1 MEAVVPKA
9 AAEYLRKLRRFI
21 FHRITVV
28 GLLAFAME
36 EMASGWSANRTL
48 LSNA

>member
-1 MEAVVPKA
+1 
-9 AAEYLRKLRRFI
+9 
-21 FHRITVV
+21 VV